1 MIHLCYA
8 NQTEALLEALN
19 ERLAEARA
27 QPSASL
33 FEPTHLVIPNRHV
46 ETYVKLGVA
55 RALGVAANIQTRF
68 LRGFLADVARQN
80 VSGGGAV
87 EIIDRRQIQGELLAL
102 LHDDRFLA
110 SRDLGPVRDYL
121 TAAGTA
127 ADAVDLRRYQMSAQL
142 ASLFDDYA
150 FSRPE
155 MLHAWREGRLAEGP
169 DLVMQRWQRELWLG
183 IFGRGGTL
191 PTRSR
196 RDGRPRLTLAALFDQ
211 PSAEPLRLPPAVHIF
226 GISYVARLYRR
237 IFSALAQSTE
247 LHIYALNPC
256 REFWEDLEIAAR
268 KPRGGASRRKF
279 PPRRSPEQLTL
290 GVGATMEQRAAPD
303 DDGDE
308 NPLLTLWG
316 RPGRDNIKLLNQ
328 LSDCN
333 FEARFRDPLAA
344 TGAATPTVLRQV
356 QKDVL
361 DRVPARTA
369 ADRLALRDDSVT
381 IFACPDPRR
390 ELETIA
396 AEIWRLVRAGDQ
408 TTDAA
413 TPGAPRPLAFNDIAV
428 LVPGPN
434 AAARLALTSA
444 VFEEASQLPHSVA
457 DLPMDADSR
466 VAEAI
471 ELLLAL
477 PLGPLGRQDLLRLA
491 MHPVVAGRF
500 PGVDARGWLQLCD
513 DLGIVHGADHQD
525 HAGTYIDRDVFN
537 WDQGLRRLALGAFIS
552 GPRSGEQRLFDA
564 GADRYLPEELPAQAQ
579 ESATRF
585 SLLVRSLLADARHAR
600 TARLSLPDWMAFL
613 RAAIA
618 RTITARDPADQAA
631 LMRCLAELQ
640 PLEEMAAPDLLVG
653 YRVACEL
660 ARSALDGLTARRG
673 QSLADG
679 VTVSSFLPMR
689 AVPFR
694 AIFIAG
700 LGEGEFPAAERTA
713 PLDLR
718 VQAPKPG
725 DVSAREQDQY
735 MFLEALLCARERLYC
750 SYVACDPLTGE
761 PRAPSSVLIDL
772 LATLDSGYWAP
783 GTRDTVTRRPPLRR
797 HEDDDV
803 RAVFPAA
810 ERERTAAALGDD
822 LKAAL
827 VPPDGQASS
836 LSGGPR
842 PELAQV
848 RRHLDAEAWRRVGAA
863 LGWMAPPAPLAAGET
878 AAVASKLTLSTAQLR
893 RFLECPLQGSTA
905 VLLRLQ
911 EADDGV
917 EAAFREDEDFD
928 PPARAVVGFLR
939 ELFAGA
945 LQDQATAGVGAAAL
959 NEALGRAYD
968 ASAERKVLDG
978 TLPLGAF
985 GAVMRRRHLQILNG
999 WLEGVRRLVG
1009 DDVPPAARLFFG
1021 HADEHAAVPRASIR
1035 EAITLDVPV
1044 GGAAEATAATS
1055 TPTRTVRVSIHGRC
1069 ELAAEHN
1076 GERLTLLLPTSV
1088 DKKDDGRDQREFLRA
1103 FIDHVMVAAAGDG
1116 PARPTRALIC
1126 RPVLTTRDR
1135 LPEVVFAPLAPAAA
1149 REYLQAVLTDLLSG
1163 VHDYLLPWEAVLSWR
1178 KKDPRPP
1185 VPDIVSMLR
1194 DDNWTRFQSD
1204 FGPVPEARG
1213 YPPPADP
1220 VARAIIQRRYGL
1232 FFDGRVAPP
1241 RAAATASNEDD

>member
-19 ERLAEARA
+19 ERLAAARA

-68 LRGFLADVARQN
+68 LRGFLADIARQN
-80 VSGGGAV
+80 VGGGDV
-87 EIIDRRQIQGELLAL
+87 EIIDRRQIQGEILAL

-110 SRDLGPVRDYL
+110 SRDLAPVRDYL
-121 TAAGTA
+121 TAAGTV

-142 ASLFDDYA
+142 AALFDDYA

-169 DLVMQRWQRELWLG
+169 DLVMQRWQRELWLA

-196 RDGRPRLTLAALFDQ
+196 RDGRPRLTLAALFDE
-211 PSAEPLRLPPAVHIF
+211 PSAEPLRLPPAVHVF

-247 LHIYALNPC
+247 LHIYTLNPC

-268 KPRGGASRRKF
+268 KPRGGANRRKF

-290 GVGATMEQRAAPD
+290 GVGGAGEERAGPD
-303 DDGDE
+303 DDVDE

-344 TGAATPTVLRQV
+344 TSAAAISATMPGAAPPTVLRQV

-361 DRVPARTA
+361 DRVPARTGT
-369 ADRLALRDDSVT
+369 DRLALRDDGVT

-396 AEIWRLVRAGDQ
+396 SEIWRLVRAGDQ
-408 TTDAA
+408 TTDAE
-413 TPGAPRPLAFNDIAV
+413 TPGEARPLAFNDIAV

-434 AAARLALTSA
+434 AAARLALASA

-500 PGVDARGWLQLCD
+500 PGVDARAWLELCD
-513 DLGIVHGADHQD
+513 DLGIVHGADRQD
-525 HAGTYIDRDVFN
+525 HAGMYIDRDVYN
-537 WDQGLRRLALGAFIS
+537 WDQGLRRLALGAFMS
-552 GPRSGEQRLFDA
+552 GPRSGEQRLFDT
-564 GADRYLPEELPAQAQ
+564 GADRYLPQELSTQAQ

-600 TARLSLPDWMAFL
+600 TARLTLPDWMAFL

-618 RTITARDPADQAA
+618 RSITARDPADQAA

-640 PLEEMAAPDLLVG
+640 PLEEMTTPDLLVG

-700 LGEGEFPAAERTA
+700 LGEGQFPAAERTA

-718 VQAPKPG
+718 AQAPKPG
-725 DVSAREQDQY
+725 DVSARE
-735 MFLEALLCARERLYC
+735 
-750 SYVACDPLTGE
+750 
-761 PRAPSSVLIDL
+761 
-772 LATLDSGYWAP
+772 
-783 GTRDTVTRRPPLRR
+783 
-797 HEDDDV
+797 
-803 RAVFPAA
+803 
-810 ERERTAAALGDD
+810 
-822 LKAAL
+822 
-827 VPPDGQASS
+827 
-836 LSGGPR
+836 
-842 PELAQV
+842 
-848 RRHLDAEAWRRVGAA
+848 
-863 LGWMAPPAPLAAGET
+863 
-878 AAVASKLTLSTAQLR
+878 
-893 RFLECPLQGSTA
+893 
-905 VLLRLQ
+905 
-911 EADDGV
+911 
-917 EAAFREDEDFD
+917 
-928 PPARAVVGFLR
+928 
-939 ELFAGA
+939 
-945 LQDQATAGVGAAAL
+945 
-959 NEALGRAYD
+959 
-968 ASAERKVLDG
+968 
-978 TLPLGAF
+978 
-985 GAVMRRRHLQILNG
+985 
-999 WLEGVRRLVG
+999 
-1009 DDVPPAARLFFG
+1009 
-1021 HADEHAAVPRASIR
+1021 
-1035 EAITLDVPV
+1035 
-1044 GGAAEATAATS
+1044 
-1055 TPTRTVRVSIHGRC
+1055 
-1069 ELAAEHN
+1069 
-1076 GERLTLLLPTSV
+1076 
-1088 DKKDDGRDQREFLRA
+1088 
-1103 FIDHVMVAAAGDG
+1103 
-1116 PARPTRALIC
+1116 
-1126 RPVLTTRDR
+1126 
-1135 LPEVVFAPLAPAAA
+1135 
-1149 REYLQAVLTDLLSG
+1149 
-1163 VHDYLLPWEAVLSWR
+1163 
-1178 KKDPRPP
+1178 
-1185 VPDIVSMLR
+1185 
-1194 DDNWTRFQSD
+1194 
-1204 FGPVPEARG
+1204 
-1213 YPPPADP
+1213 
-1220 VARAIIQRRYGL
+1220 
-1232 FFDGRVAPP
+1232 
-1241 RAAATASNEDD
+1241 